1 MELLFDIWIDFD
13 VFGWLVLNVG
23 VEIFINNFFEFIKV
37 IDVLDA
43 PIYCILELSDL
54 DIILS
59 DLGSVFFDHLYHVL
73 LSCLQIID
81 NVTEVGV
88 DLIVVPKILVH
99 FIGLLLEPRDLLTPW
114 SNISFK
120 FLDFIVKH
128 KLELF

>member
-43 PIYCILELSDL
+43 PIYSILELSDL

-81 NVTEVGV
+81 YVTEVSV
-88 DLIVVPKILVH
+88 DLIVVP
-99 FIGLLLEPRDLLTPW
+99 
-114 SNISFK
+114 
-120 FLDFIVKH
+120 
-128 KLELF
+128 